1 MNKSVMMVTMALLW
15 WAPTAVQASSCQC
28 TCCSSRYCT
37 AHNIGS
43 ASTMSCSDCK
53 MECAS
58 TFSTCSSPCTGGN
71 GVCSTSC
78 SSSSGGGSGASS
90 DGINWDKFSFDSVP
104 TFFMVSTGLLG
115 LVLGFPLG
123 LAGYKLWKYTI
134 FLLGF
139 LIMGVSAFAVAFLIS
154 VLNMDTTDA
163 TEFADTGH
171 LPTHVWVASGLSG
184 FGVGVLGGFC
194 FLGIY
199 LCVIFC
205 LGCGFGM
212 SMFWYIIAIVIASNL
227 SVSAGTA
234 QAATDV
240 HAVGTTVYV
249 LMAIDLIIGIVCGVL
264 FVKFQKWAIM
274 LGTAA
279 IGSNWIWIGI
289 LQMFAHLDPSWW
301 QTVLVYATTAAFFVV
316 QWKYT
321 SVGTEIDPKTGKV
334 TVIIVNQPGGLTQPI
349 FTSPPSLA
357 APQQLQ
363 YASQPQYVQQPPNQA
378 AAVPYMAGPQPPV
391 LAQAVTQAIPAQ
403 ENKVVF

>member
-1 MNKSVMMVTMALLW
+1 
-15 WAPTAVQASSCQC
+15 
-28 TCCSSRYCT
+28 
-37 AHNIGS
+37 
-43 ASTMSCSDCK
+43 MSCSDCDTQ
-53 MECAS
+53 CGIHFVDC
-58 TFSTCSSPCTGGN
+58 TSPCSGGS

-78 SSSSGGGSGASS
+78 SSSSGGASS
-90 DGINWDKFSFDSVP
+90 DGFNLDDFSLAESVP
-104 TFFMVSTGLLG
+104 TFLLVSTGLLG

-134 FLLGF
+134 FLIGF
-139 LIMGVSAFAVAFLIS
+139 LFMGAFAFAVAFSIS
-154 VLNMDTTDA
+154 VLNMDATDA
-163 TEFADTGH
+163 THFDNTHH

-205 LGCGFGM
+205 LGCGVGM
-212 SMFWYIIAIVIASNL
+212 SMFGYIITIVIASNF
-227 SVSAGTA
+227 SAGTA

-249 LMAIDLIIGIVCGVL
+249 LMAIDLIIGIVCGIL

-274 LGTAA
+274 LGTAS
-279 IGSNWIWIGI
+279 IGSNMVWSAI
-289 LQMFAHLDPSWW
+289 LQGFAHIEQSWW
-301 QTVLVYATTAAFFVV
+301 QMVLVYATAAAFFVV